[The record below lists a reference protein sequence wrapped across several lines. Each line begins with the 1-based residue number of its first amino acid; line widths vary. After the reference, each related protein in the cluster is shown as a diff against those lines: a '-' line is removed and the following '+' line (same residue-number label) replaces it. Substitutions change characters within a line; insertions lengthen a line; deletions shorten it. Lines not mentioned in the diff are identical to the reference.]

1 MELYVGR
8 TREPKRAR
16 AGHSTFYLGL
26 WDPVWAEGLQM
37 GVDDDFT
44 AASKT
49 HHHRRALRAAEL
61 IRQPL

>member
-1 MELYVGR
+1 MEPYVGR
-8 TREPKRAR
+8 IREPKRATAR
-16 AGHSTFYLGL
+16 HSTFYLGL
-26 WDPVWAEGLQM
+26 WGLLWAEGLQREA
-37 GVDDDFT
+37 DEDCT